1 MSGCRAEPSQWPIA
15 GYGARM
21 SELPPEESKPPSPG
35 DFPAA
40 VRNPRE
46 VLLFG
51 ITPPRAETAPERISE
66 IAARTLAR
74 VEALPV
80 DALVLYDI
88 TDEADRNAAPRPFP
102 FASMLDPGD
111 YLSEQLA
118 GWDRPAIVY
127 RAVGKY
133 REDELADWLAAAP
146 DNVLTVFVG
155 SSSSDAEVSTTLPRA
170 LELHREVRPSLPL
183 GGVTIPERHSGRGD
197 EHERLLAKESAGA
210 SFFITQVI
218 YDVDAAK
225 KISSAIYG
233 DSVLVPS
240 VDTNLAAAMDS
251 DSSQVYAGFYG
262 PLTVVSCS
270 LFATSKPST
279 LTRTASAAPVIATSA
294 PRATSPY
301 AVSSRARWT
310 VPEDPRPSSPS
321 SSNRPSAASAYS
333 RAARVCAVA
342 ARKAAASIRSSGP
355 KPSSS
360 PGRAPFVSRSASACV
375 SAFIEVF
382 DMGAPMRPRGAPL
395 NPCFGCNYPQE
406 SAAAARIA
414 RS

>member
-1 MSGCRAEPSQWPIA
+1 MSGYRAEPNQWPIP

-21 SELPPEESKPPSPG
+21 SELPAEESKPPSPG

-74 VEALPV
+74 AEALPV

-170 LELHREVRPSLPL
+170 LELHREVRPGLPL

-197 EHERLLAKESAGA
+197 EHERLLRKQHAGA
-210 SFFITQVI
+210 GFFISQIV
-218 YDVDAAK
+218 YDIGAAK
-225 KISSAIYG
+225 NLASDYRYAVVQDELDPAPLIFTLSLCGSDKTLSFLEWLG
-233 DSVLVPS
+233 VRVPS
-240 VDTNLAAAMDS
+240 WVRNEIVHADDPLKWSRQHALNAARELTDFCR
-251 DSSQVYAGFYG
+251 YLGIPFGFNIE
-262 PLTVVSCS
+262 S
-270 LFATSKPST
+270 
-279 LTRTASAAPVIATSA
+279 
-294 PRATSPY
+294 
-301 AVSSRARWT
+301 VSSRR
-310 VPEDPRPSSPS
+310 VEIE
-321 SSNRPSAASAYS
+321 AAEELTHE
-333 RAARVCAVA
+333 VA
-342 ARKAAASIRSSGP
+342 ALLD
-355 KPSSS
+355 
-360 PGRAPFVSRSASACV
+360 RA
-375 SAFIEVF
+375 
-382 DMGAPMRPRGAPL
+382 
-395 NPCFGCNYPQE
+395 
-406 SAAAARIA
+406 
-414 RS
+414 